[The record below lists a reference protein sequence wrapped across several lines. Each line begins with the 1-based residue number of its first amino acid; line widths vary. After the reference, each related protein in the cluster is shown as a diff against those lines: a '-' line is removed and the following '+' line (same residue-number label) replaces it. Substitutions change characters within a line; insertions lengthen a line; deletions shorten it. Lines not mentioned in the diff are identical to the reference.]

1 MAYKDTMFRSLF
13 NNEKSLL
20 ELYNALHGTSHGE
33 RDTQITINTLDETLT
48 SRRRNDISFTLNGR
62 LVVMLEHQSSV
73 NENMPFRFLQSISR
87 IFENGIP
94 DKKAVYRTKLIR
106 FPRPEFIALVNAPGR
121 FPDRKK
127 LRLSDSFM
135 DVPGFDETRLELEV
149 MVYNINEGRNPEI
162 LARCATL
169 KEYAYFVA
177 RARWHIEAEKRRQGT
192 TSEARVIR
200 IAIRNAVRD
209 CKAKGYLLGYWEKM
223 MEEDMSVFDI
233 EWDHDTALEV
243 RWEEGWED
251 GLEEG
256 MEKGREKGMAEKER
270 QLLALI
276 DQGYTIEDL
285 KRELSARV

>member
-20 ELYNALHGTSHGE
+20 ELYNALHGTSYSE
-33 RDTQITINTLDETLT
+33 RDTEIIINTLDETLV
-48 SRRRNDISFTLNGR
+48 SRRRNDISFTLNGK

-94 DKKAVYRTKLIR
+94 NKKVIYRKKLVKL
-106 FPRPEFIALVNAPGR
+106 PRPQFIALINAPER
-121 FPDRKK
+121 FTDRRV

-135 DVPGFDETRLELEV
+135 DVPGFEEVRLELEV
-149 MVYNINEGRNPEI
+149 MVYNINEGQNSEI
-162 LARCATL
+162 LARSAML

-177 RARWHIEAEKRRQGT
+177 RARLHIEAEKRRQGT
-192 TSEARVIR
+192 GSEARVIR
-200 IAIRNAVRD
+200 AAIRNAVRD
-209 CKAKGYLLGYWEKM
+209 CKVKGYLLDYWGKM
-223 MEEDMSVFDI
+223 TEEDMNMFEG
-233 EWDHDTALEV
+233 EWDQDLALEV
-243 RWEEGWED
+243 SREEGWED
-251 GLEEG
+251 
-256 MEKGREKGMAEKER
+256 GMAEKER

>member
-20 ELYNALHGTSHGE
+20 ELYNALHGTSYSE
-33 RDTQITINTLDETLT
+33 RDTEIIINTLDETLV
-48 SRRRNDISFTLNGR
+48 SRRRNDISFTLNGK

-94 DKKAVYRTKLIR
+94 NKKVIYRKKLVKL
-106 FPRPEFIALVNAPGR
+106 PRPQFIALINAPER
-121 FPDRKK
+121 FTDRRV

-135 DVPGFDETRLELEV
+135 DVPGFEEVRLELEV
-149 MVYNINEGRNPEI
+149 MVYNINEGQNPEI
-162 LARCATL
+162 LARSAML

-177 RARWHIEAEKRRQGT
+177 RARLHIEAEKRRQGT
-192 TSEARVIR
+192 GSEARVIR
-200 IAIRNAVRD
+200 AAIRNAVRD
-209 CKAKGYLLGYWEKM
+209 CKVKGYLLDYWGKM
-223 MEEDMSVFDI
+223 TEEDMNMFEG
-233 EWDHDTALEV
+233 EWDQDLALEV
-243 RWEEGWED
+243 SREEGWED
-251 GLEEG
+251 
-256 MEKGREKGMAEKER
+256 GMAEKER